1 MTMLKKKTIVYYSQP
16 YFLDSTLETLNCIK
30 FDFDIHLIIEISND
44 SKTSTI
50 LDFSGIALIPGIY
63 DLEEIM
69 PESQKPFFSKHFS
82 ALKSVKF
89 IVFGGKRSL
98 SVASFLG
105 SMDLSAYI
113 NALQPSLVHF
123 DSVSLRA
130 IWSLPFLS
138 NVKLISTIHDPVP
151 HQGEGNWKF
160 HLTSVIYRQF
170 TSSVFLY
177 SEYALSL
184 YKKHYPHFKK
194 LYKISL
200 MPYHF
205 ITQYANDKSL
215 RGKYILFFGRLS
227 AYKGIDLLLK
237 AIPDV
242 LKTHPDEQFVIAGNP
257 ETNIHIDFPD
267 DSRLRIIPRH
277 LELDELAN
285 LIANAKFIV
294 CPYREAT
301 QSGVLMT
308 AFAFNKCVLASNVGA
323 FPEYI
328 SNDDNGLLTAPT
340 IQDLSNGIRTMV
352 DNHHYEQLNYNLAN
366 SNNKCTEQSNRII
379 LKHVYDQSAE

>member
-50 LDFSGIALIPGIY
+50 LDFSGIELIPGIY
-63 DLEEIM
+63 DLDEIM
-69 PESQKPFFSKHFS
+69 PENQKPFFSKHFS

-98 SVASFLG
+98 SVASFWG

-130 IWSLPFLS
+130 IWSLLFLS

-205 ITQYANDKSL
+205 ITQYASDKSL
-215 RGKYILFFGRLS
+215 RGKYILFLEDCLHI
-227 AYKGIDLLLK
+227 KG
-237 AIPDV
+237 
-242 LKTHPDEQFVIAGNP
+242 
-257 ETNIHIDFPD
+257 
-267 DSRLRIIPRH
+267 
-277 LELDELAN
+277 
-285 LIANAKFIV
+285 LISCSKPF
-294 CPYREAT
+294 R
-301 QSGVLMT
+301 M
-308 AFAFNKCVLASNVGA
+308 F
-323 FPEYI
+323 
-328 SNDDNGLLTAPT
+328 
-340 IQDLSNGIRTMV
+340 
-352 DNHHYEQLNYNLAN
+352 
-366 SNNKCTEQSNRII
+366 
-379 LKHVYDQSAE
+379 